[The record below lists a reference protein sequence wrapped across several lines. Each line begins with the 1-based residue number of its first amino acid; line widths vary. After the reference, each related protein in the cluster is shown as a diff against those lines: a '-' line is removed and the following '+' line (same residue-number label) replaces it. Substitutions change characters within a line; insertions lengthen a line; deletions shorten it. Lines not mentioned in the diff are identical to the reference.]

1 LENIN
6 FISALFCS
14 GRALWIPNFL
24 SSPYP
29 KKTRVVL
36 FTTGCLETT
45 FYTLGVQATLRPSRR
60 TYKERSVVVSEQ
72 HAGDVRYLP
81 RHSVPGGR
89 FSNCPLHSPLH
100 SQPSLGYSGHNGGQC
115 CHPNLA
121 ANRARS
127 WKHSAVAYKLGA
139 VTVGGSL
146 LWVGEELGHSLMWLL
161 FASLYMFAVCL
172 VLSLNLIQ
180 NDQQNKKEDYTST
193 LTMIRENLSR
203 IFKVEGT
210 MWMISILLFYK
221 LCERGE
227 AVFPIYLVDKK
238 IPLQRLAFWNGVI
251 RSIASISGS
260 ALSGVLLSS
269 REWKPRRV
277 LLSFSMLR
285 IAPIL
290 FQTLLIKV
298 WGFNSVDV
306 QDLDRWSSQ
315 SCFFY
320 ASILSLCVGNFCAG
334 ALTTAAFT
342 AMMNLSQGAP
352 ESIRS
357 THYSL
362 LATVEVLGKLSFATV
377 CGLLIDEA
385 GLLVMFSLFTCFAAL
400 TVPLLMKMP
409 KEDRLITKE

>member
-1 LENIN
+1 MLVM
-6 FISALFCS
+6 FTTCLVTAYQGDVSLTV
-14 GRALWIPNFL
+14 L
-24 SSPYP
+24 SI
-29 KKTRVVL
+29 VL
-36 FTTGCLETT
+36 FIL
-45 FYTLGVQATLRPSRR
+45 
-60 TYKERSVVVSEQ
+60 
-72 HAGDVRYLP
+72 
-81 RHSVPGGR
+81 
-89 FSNCPLHSPLH
+89 
-100 SQPSLGYSGHNGGQC
+100 
-115 CHPNLA
+115 NLA
-121 ANRARS
+121 
-127 WKHSAVAYKLGA
+127 SATQDITVDSVAIRILQPTELGAGNTVQVVAYKLGA

-161 FASLYMFAVCL
+161 FASLYMLAVCL

-210 MWMISILLFYK
+210 MWMISFLLFYK

-238 IPLQRLAFWNGVI
+238 IPLQRLAFWNGVV

-409 KEDRLITKE
+409 KEDRRITKE